1 MAFSSLYAGI
11 TMETSCA
18 AVSKSRFTN
27 QLLRRKMIGHT
38 RRACTAGLRVDAH
51 HSEVVVL
58 VDGLKELGIGDD
70 GRIGAPVFGTHD
82 RVHRLVEL
90 AQNRERGRV
99 QFPRRIECTA
109 HVLSLIHISEP
120 TRLLSI
126 SYAVFC
132 L

>member
-18 AVSKSRFTN
+18 AVSKSRFTD

-82 RVHRLVEL
+82 RVPVSYTHLRAHETGRNLV
-90 AQNRERGRV
+90 
-99 QFPRRIECTA
+99 C
-109 HVLSLIHISEP
+109 
-120 TRLLSI
+120 RLL
-126 SYAVFC
+126 